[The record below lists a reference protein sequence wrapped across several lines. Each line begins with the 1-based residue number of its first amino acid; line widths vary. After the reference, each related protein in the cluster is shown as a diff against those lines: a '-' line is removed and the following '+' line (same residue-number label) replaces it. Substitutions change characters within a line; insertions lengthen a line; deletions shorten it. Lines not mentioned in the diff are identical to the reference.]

1 MRLENMPCS
10 RCGIEGHMSRD
21 CPERQLVPQ
30 LRPRISSRNRRVQGS
45 PTQRAI
51 LNFVERYNNFLPLMV
66 QTYPYFNNLV
76 SHGAIPY
83 NVYELPRGDL
93 QRMHSERQ
101 AAVNDMFLNPETNL
115 ARLIYIHNQNAP
127 QMFIGLGYPS
137 NSGIHLLIDE
147 PYPENG
153 PLYLIM
159 PNLERFESPVLRPKL
174 VSDYVKNWNVILDL
188 TNIQGVS
195 TEVECVICADTKPL
209 CRIAKTECG
218 HEYCVDCV
226 KSDIRENKDK
236 TKKPMCPLCR
246 T

>member
-1 MRLENMPCS
+1 
-10 RCGIEGHMSRD
+10 
-21 CPERQLVPQ
+21 
-30 LRPRISSRNRRVQGS
+30 
-45 PTQRAI
+45 
-51 LNFVERYNNFLPLMV
+51 
-66 QTYPYFNNLV
+66 
-76 SHGAIPY
+76 
-83 NVYELPRGDL
+83 
-93 QRMHSERQ
+93 
-101 AAVNDMFLNPETNL
+101 
-115 ARLIYIHNQNAP
+115 
-127 QMFIGLGYPS
+127 
-137 NSGIHLLIDE
+137 
-147 PYPENG
+147 
-153 PLYLIM
+153 M

-246 T
+246 TELCEISIRNITAHSELQEFCLSL